1 MNKINKLH
9 FNLSQE
15 IYLGGKISHNDE
27 INSFYHYEIQS
38 EDDKEIIYACTEVKE
53 AKGNNLNQ
61 NSRDSLKSDRFT
73 LKVNKSKND
82 ISISRHGIV
91 KSEMFFSVNK
101 KTDFFHESEHGK
113 IGFTMCTTS
122 ININDDYIEIIYDL
136 LNKEELL
143 SKNIVKI
150 NFKN

>member
-1 MNKINKLH
+1 MSKINRLH

-15 IYLGGKISHNDE
+15 IYHDGKISHNDE

-38 EDDKEIIYACTEVKE
+38 EDDKEIIYACTEVME
-53 AKGNNLNQ
+53 ATDNTSNQ
-61 NSRDSLKSDRFT
+61 DSGYSLESDRFT
-73 LKVNKSKND
+73 LKVDKSKND

-91 KSEMFFSVNK
+91 KSEMFFSVNQ

-122 ININDDYIEIIYDL
+122 IIINDDYIEIIYDL

-150 NFKN
+150 NFTN